1 MNGVALQHL
10 RRPLTEVRREPE
22 PGTYA
27 APELDVADAGQVS
40 WPRFG
45 PDRRQP
51 TASGG
56 VARVTSTGA
65 NRMELVMLLRQT
77 LAVPVAPRA
86 ALHRNIG
93 RFGPYQ
99 SVEPAQTGGR

>member
-1 MNGVALQHL
+1 
-10 RRPLTEVRREPE
+10 
-22 PGTYA
+22 
-27 APELDVADAGQVS
+27 
-40 WPRFG
+40 
-45 PDRRQP
+45 
-51 TASGG
+51 
-56 VARVTSTGA
+56 
-65 NRMELVMLLRQT
+65 MELVMLLRQT